1 MRSTFSRTF
10 FSAAV
15 VLLLAMLLIGTSF
28 QALVRDY
35 LTKQAMEGLKNDG
48 NAISALAS
56 AYYTDGSLTHQ
67 DFLVNLSFVSQVSQA
82 DAVICDS
89 TGRLVL
95 CSRAPF
101 GCGHQGMMV
110 SQDYLK
116 QVFSTG
122 YVSSTGIIQGLYEE
136 ERFVSAVPI
145 TDSYNRGVGIVIVS
159 TPMAQVNT
167 ILQKISDTY
176 LFISV
181 LVSLL
186 AFLTMSLLARSSSKP
201 LKDMAKAA
209 NAFGHGQLDAHVL
222 VDPHSPDEVQDLA
235 LAFNNM
241 ASSLQQS
248 EYQRQ
253 EFVANVSHELKTPMT
268 TISGFVDGMLDG
280 TIPADRHNHYMQMV
294 SDETKRLSRLV
305 RSMLDISRLQD
316 QDIPEDKKSRFDLQE
331 LVGQTLITFEQK
343 IDGKQLE
350 VDVDFPNH
358 PTFTH
363 ASPDYITQVIYN
375 LLDNAVKFCP
385 QGGTLGVKIKAGSQK
400 LYVSISNDG
409 ETIPPSE
416 LSLVFDRFHK
426 LDKSRS
432 QNRDG
437 WGLGLYI
444 VKTIIMRHGEDIS
457 VTSQNGVTT
466 FTFTLPLAL

>member
-10 FSAAV
+10 FSTAM

-35 LTKQAMEGLKNDG
+35 LTDQAMEGLKNDG

-56 AYYTDGSLTHQ
+56 AYYTDGTLNHQ

-82 DAVICDS
+82 DSVICDS

-101 GCGHQGMMV
+101 GCGHQGLTV
-110 SQDYLK
+110 STDFLN

-122 YVSSTGIIQGLYEE
+122 CVTTTGIIEGLYEDQ
-136 ERFVSAVPI
+136 RFVVAVPI
-145 TDSYNRGVGIVIVS
+145 TDHLGRGVGVVLVS
-159 TPMAQVNT
+159 TPMEQVNK
-167 ILQKISDTY
+167 ILEKISDTY
-176 LFISV
+176 VFISV
-181 LVSLL
+181 LVAVL
-186 AFLTMSLLARSSSKP
+186 AFLCMSVLARSNAKP
-201 LKDMAKAA
+201 LRDMAKAA
-209 NAFGHGQLDAHVL
+209 NAFGHGQLDARVQ
-222 VDPHSPDEVQDLA
+222 VDPKSADEVQDLA

-280 TIPADRHNHYMQMV
+280 TIPADRHEHYMHMV

-316 QDIPEDKKSRFDLQE
+316 QDIPEEKKSRFDLQE

-343 IDGKQLE
+343 VDAKNLT

-358 PTFTH
+358 PTYTF
-363 ASPDYITQVIYN
+363 AGPDYITQVIYN

-385 QGGTLGVKIKAGSQK
+385 QEGTLGVKIKSGAQK
-400 LYVSISNDG
+400 LYVSISNTG
-409 ETIPPSE
+409 ETIPPGE
-416 LSLVFDRFHK
+416 LPLVFDRFHK

-444 VKTIIMRHGEDIS
+444 VKTIVMRHGEDIS
-457 VTSQNGVTT
+457 VSSQNGVTT
-466 FTFTLPLAL
+466 FTFTLPLVL

>member
-10 FSAAV
+10 FSAAM
-15 VLLLAMLLIGTSF
+15 VLLMAMLLIGTSF
-28 QALVRDY
+28 QALVREY
-35 LTKQAMEGLKNDG
+35 LTGQAMEGLRNDG

-56 AYYTDGSLTHQ
+56 AYYTEGTLNQ
-67 DFLVNLSFVSQVSQA
+67 EDFLVNLSFVSQVSQA

-101 GCGHQGMMV
+101 GCGHQGLAV
-110 SQDYLK
+110 SQEFLSE
-116 QVFSTG
+116 VFSTG
-122 YVSSTGIIQGLYEE
+122 CVTTTGIIQGLYEE
-136 ERFVSAVPI
+136 ERFVTAVPI
-145 TDSYNRGVGIVIVS
+145 TDSAGYGVGIVLVS
-159 TPMAQVNT
+159 TPMEQVNQ
-167 ILQKISDTY
+167 ILQKVSDTY
-176 LFISV
+176 LFVSV
-181 LVSLL
+181 LAVLI
-186 AFLTMSLLARSSSKP
+186 AVVIMTFVARNQSKP

-209 NAFGHGQLDAHVL
+209 NDFGHGNLNARVQ
-222 VDPHSPDEVQDLA
+222 VDPKSPDEVQDLA
-235 LAFNNM
+235 LALNNM

-280 TIPADRHNHYMQMV
+280 TIPPERHNHYMRMV

-316 QDIPEDKKSRFDLQE
+316 QDIPEEKKSRFDLQE
-331 LVGQTLITFEQK
+331 LVGQVLITFEQK
-343 IDGKQLE
+343 IESKHLN

-358 PTFTH
+358 PTFTR
-363 ASPDYITQVIYN
+363 AGPDYITQVIYN

-385 QGGTLGVKIKAGSQK
+385 EGGDLAVTIKEGNTK
-400 LYVSISNDG
+400 LYVSISNSG
-409 ETIPPSE
+409 ETIPQNE

-432 QNRDG
+432 QNREG

-444 VKTIIMRHGEDIS
+444 VKTIVCRHGEDIS
-457 VTSQNGVTT
+457 VTSQNGITT
-466 FTFTLPLAL
+466 FTFTLPLVN

>member
-10 FSAAV
+10 FSAAM
-15 VLLLAMLLIGTSF
+15 VLLMAMLLIGTSF
-28 QALVRDY
+28 QALVRNY
-35 LTKQAMEGLKNDG
+35 LTDQAMEGLKNDG

-56 AYYTDGSLTHQ
+56 AYYTEGTLNHE

-101 GCGHQGMMV
+101 GCGHQGLTV
-110 SQDYLK
+110 SPDFLQN
-116 QVFSTG
+116 VFSTG
-122 YVSSTGIIQGLYEE
+122 CVTTTGIIQGLYEE
-136 ERFVSAVPI
+136 ERFVTAVPI
-145 TDSYNRGVGIVIVS
+145 TDSNGFGVGIVIVS
-159 TPMAQVNT
+159 APMEQVT
-167 ILQKISDTY
+167 QILQKISDTY
-176 LFISV
+176 LFVSV
-181 LVSLL
+181 LVVLL
-186 AFLTMSLLARSSSKP
+186 AVVLMSLVARKQSRP
-201 LKDMAKAA
+201 LRDMAKAA
-209 NAFGHGQLDAHVL
+209 HDFGLGNLNARVQ
-222 VDPHSPDEVQDLA
+222 VDPKSSDEVQDLA

-280 TIPADRHNHYMQMV
+280 TIPPERHKHYMHMV

-316 QDIPEDKKSRFDLQE
+316 QDIPEEKKSRFELQE
-331 LVGQTLITFEQK
+331 LAGQVLITFEQK
-343 IDGKQLE
+343 IDAKNLN
-350 VDVDFPNH
+350 VDVDFPGH
-358 PTFTH
+358 PTYTR
-363 ASPDYITQVIYN
+363 AGPDYITQVIYN

-385 QGGTLGVKIKAGSQK
+385 EGGDLGMKIRTGTTK
-400 LYVSISNDG
+400 LYVSVSNSG
-409 ETIPPSE
+409 ETIPPNE
-416 LSLVFDRFHK
+416 LALLFDRFHK

-444 VKTIIMRHGEDIS
+444 VKTIIGRHGEDIS
-457 VTSQNGVTT
+457 VTSQNGITT
-466 FTFTLPLAL
+466 FTFTLPLVN

>member
-1 MRSTFSRTF
+1 M
-10 FSAAV
+10 
-15 VLLLAMLLIGTSF
+15 VLLMAMLLIGTSF
-28 QALVRDY
+28 QALVRNY
-35 LTKQAMEGLKNDG
+35 LTDQAMEGLKNDG

-56 AYYTDGSLTHQ
+56 AYYTEGTLNHE

-101 GCGHQGMMV
+101 GCGHQGLNV
-110 SQDYLK
+110 SPDFLQN
-116 QVFSTG
+116 VFSTG
-122 YVSSTGIIQGLYEE
+122 CVTTTGIIQGLYEE
-136 ERFVSAVPI
+136 ERFVTAVPI
-145 TDSYNRGVGIVIVS
+145 TDSNGFGVGIVIVS
-159 TPMAQVNT
+159 APMEQVT
-167 ILQKISDTY
+167 QILQKISDTY
-176 LFISV
+176 LFVSV
-181 LVSLL
+181 LVVLL
-186 AFLTMSLLARSSSKP
+186 AVVMMSLVARKQSRP
-201 LKDMAKAA
+201 LRDMAKAA
-209 NAFGHGQLDAHVL
+209 HDFGLGNLNARVQ
-222 VDPHSPDEVQDLA
+222 VDPKSSDEVQDLA

-280 TIPADRHNHYMQMV
+280 TIPPERHKHYMHMV

-316 QDIPEDKKSRFDLQE
+316 QDIPEEKKSRFELQE
-331 LVGQTLITFEQK
+331 LAGQVLITFEQK
-343 IDGKQLE
+343 IDAKNLN
-350 VDVDFPNH
+350 VDVDFPGH
-358 PTFTH
+358 PTYTR
-363 ASPDYITQVIYN
+363 AGPDYITQVIYN

-385 QGGTLGVKIKAGSQK
+385 EGGDLGMKVRTGTTK
-400 LYVSISNDG
+400 LYVSVSNSG
-409 ETIPPSE
+409 ETIPPNE
-416 LSLVFDRFHK
+416 LALLFDRFHK

-444 VKTIIMRHGEDIS
+444 VKTIIGRHGEDIS
-457 VTSQNGVTT
+457 VTSQNGITT
-466 FTFTLPLAL
+466 FTFTLPLVN

>member
-10 FSAAV
+10 FSAAM
-15 VLLLAMLLIGTSF
+15 VLLMAMLLIGTSF

-35 LTKQAMEGLKNDG
+35 LTDQAIEGLKNDG

-56 AYYTDGSLTHQ
+56 AYYTEGSLNHE

-101 GCGHQGMMV
+101 GCGHQGMVV
-110 SQDYLK
+110 SRDFLNE
-116 QVFSTG
+116 VFQSG
-122 YVSSTGIIQGLYEE
+122 YVTSTGIIQGLYDD
-136 ERFVSAVPI
+136 ERFVAAVPI
-145 TDSYNRGVGIVIVS
+145 TDSNGYGVGIVIMS
-159 TPMAQVNT
+159 TPMIQVT
-167 ILQKISDTY
+167 EILQKISDTY
-176 LFISV
+176 LFVSV
-181 LVSLL
+181 MAVLL
-186 AFLTMSLLARSSSKP
+186 AVVVMSIVARRQSKP
-201 LKDMAKAA
+201 LRDMAKAA
-209 NAFGHGQLDAHVL
+209 NDFGHGNLDARVQ
-222 VDPHSPDEVQDLA
+222 VDPKSSDEMQDLA

-280 TIPADRHNHYMQMV
+280 TIPENRHPHYMQMV

-316 QDIPEDKKSRFDLQE
+316 QDIPEEKKSRFDLQE
-331 LVGQTLITFEQK
+331 LVGQVLITFEQK
-343 IDGKQLE
+343 IDQKNLN
-350 VDVDFPNH
+350 VDVDFPVH
-358 PTFTH
+358 PTYTR
-363 ASPDYITQVIYN
+363 AGPDYITQVIYN

-385 QGGTLGVKIKAGSQK
+385 EGGELGVKIRAGSNK
-400 LYVSISNDG
+400 LYVSISNSG
-409 ETIPPSE
+409 ETIPQSE

-426 LDKSRS
+426 LDKSRT

-444 VKTIIMRHGEDIS
+444 VKTIICRHGEDIS
-457 VTSQNGVTT
+457 VTSQNGITT
-466 FTFTLPLAL
+466 FTFTLPLVN

>member
-10 FSAAV
+10 FSAAL

-35 LTKQAMEGLKNDG
+35 LTDQAMEGLQNDG
-48 NAISALAS
+48 NAIAALAS
-56 AYYTDGSLTHQ
+56 AYYTDGSLSHQ

-82 DAVICDS
+82 DSVICDQ

-101 GCGHQGMMV
+101 GCGHQGLTI
-110 SQDYLK
+110 SSDFLN

-122 YVSSTGIIQGLYEE
+122 CVTTTGIIEGLYEDQ
-136 ERFVSAVPI
+136 RFVVAVPI
-145 TDSYNRGVGIVIVS
+145 TDQLGRGVGIVLVS
-159 TPMAQVNT
+159 TPTEQVT
-167 ILQKISDTY
+167 KILQKISDTY
-176 LFISV
+176 AFVSV
-181 LVSLL
+181 LVAAL
-186 AFLTMSLLARSSSKP
+186 AFLGMSVLARSNAKP
-201 LKDMAKAA
+201 LRDMAKAA
-209 NAFGHGQLDAHVL
+209 NAFGHGQLDARVP
-222 VDPHSPDEVQDLA
+222 VDPKSADEVQDLA

-241 ASSLQQS
+241 ASSLQKS

-280 TIPADRHNHYMQMV
+280 TIPADRHAHYMQMV

-316 QDIPEDKKSRFDLQE
+316 QDIPEEKKTRFDLQE

-343 IDGKQLE
+343 VEAKNLT

-358 PTFTH
+358 PTFTF
-363 ASPDYITQVIYN
+363 ASADYITQVIYN

-385 QGGTLGVKIKAGSQK
+385 QDGTLGVRIKAGTQK
-400 LYVSISNDG
+400 LYVSISNTG
-409 ETIPPSE
+409 QTIPSAE
-416 LSLVFDRFHK
+416 LPLVFDRFH
-426 LDKSRS
+426 
-432 QNRDG
+432 
-437 WGLGLYI
+437 
-444 VKTIIMRHGEDIS
+444 
-457 VTSQNGVTT
+457 
-466 FTFTLPLAL
+466 

>member
-1 MRSTFSRTF
+1 M
-10 FSAAV
+10 
-15 VLLLAMLLIGTSF
+15 
-28 QALVRDY
+28 
-35 LTKQAMEGLKNDG
+35 
-48 NAISALAS
+48 
-56 AYYTDGSLTHQ
+56 
-67 DFLVNLSFVSQVSQA
+67 NLSFVSQVSQA
-82 DAVICDS
+82 DSVICDQ

-101 GCGHQGMMV
+101 GCGHQGLTI
-110 SQDYLK
+110 SSDFLN

-122 YVSSTGIIQGLYEE
+122 CVTTTGIIEGLYEDQ
-136 ERFVSAVPI
+136 RFVVAVPI
-145 TDSYNRGVGIVIVS
+145 TDQLGRGVGIVLVS
-159 TPMAQVNT
+159 TPTEQVT
-167 ILQKISDTY
+167 KILQKISDTY
-176 LFISV
+176 AFVSV
-181 LVSLL
+181 LVAAL
-186 AFLTMSLLARSSSKP
+186 AFLGMSVLARSNAKP
-201 LKDMAKAA
+201 LRDMAKAA
-209 NAFGHGQLDAHVL
+209 NAFGHGQLDARVP
-222 VDPHSPDEVQDLA
+222 VAPKSADEVQDLA

-241 ASSLQQS
+241 ASSLQKS

-280 TIPADRHNHYMQMV
+280 TIPADRHAHYMQMV

-316 QDIPEDKKSRFDLQE
+316 QDSPEEKKTRFDLQE

-343 IDGKQLE
+343 VEAKNLT

-358 PTFTH
+358 PTFTF
-363 ASPDYITQVIYN
+363 AGADYITQVIYN

-385 QGGTLGVKIKAGSQK
+385 QDGTLGVRIKAGTQK
-400 LYVSISNDG
+400 LYVSISNTG
-409 ETIPPSE
+409 QTIPSAE
-416 LSLVFDRFHK
+416 LPLVFDRFHK

-444 VKTIIMRHGEDIS
+444 VKTIVMRHGEDIS

-466 FTFTLPLAL
+466 FTFTLPLVL

>member
-10 FSAAV
+10 FSAAM
-15 VLLLAMLLIGTSF
+15 VLLMAMLLIGTSF
-28 QALVRDY
+28 QALVKNY
-35 LTKQAMEGLKNDG
+35 LTEEAMEGLKNDG

-56 AYYTDGSLTHQ
+56 AYYTEGTLNHE

-101 GCGHQGMMV
+101 GCGHQGLSV
-110 SQDYLK
+110 SPDFLQN
-116 QVFSTG
+116 VFSTG
-122 YVSSTGIIQGLYEE
+122 CVTTTGIIQGLYEE
-136 ERFVSAVPI
+136 ERFVAAVPI
-145 TDSYNRGVGIVIVS
+145 TDSLGYGVGIVIVS
-159 TPMAQVNT
+159 TPMEQVNH

-176 LFISV
+176 LLVSV
-181 LVSLL
+181 LVVVL
-186 AFLTMSLLARSSSKP
+186 AVVMMSLLARNQSKP
-201 LKDMAKAA
+201 LRAMAKAA
-209 NAFGHGQLDAHVL
+209 NDFGHGNLDARVQ
-222 VDPHSPDEVQDLA
+222 VDPKSSDEVQDLA

-280 TIPADRHNHYMQMV
+280 TIPPERHKHYMHMV

-316 QDIPEDKKSRFDLQE
+316 QDIPEEKKSRFELQE
-331 LVGQTLITFEQK
+331 LAGQVLITFEQK
-343 IDGKQLE
+343 IDSKNLN
-350 VDVDFPNH
+350 VDVDFPGH
-358 PTFTH
+358 PTYTH
-363 ASPDYITQVIYN
+363 AVPDYITQVIYN

-385 QGGTLGVKIKAGSQK
+385 EGGDLGLKIRIGTTK
-400 LYVSISNDG
+400 LYVSISNSG
-409 ETIPPSE
+409 ETIPQSE
-416 LSLVFDRFHK
+416 LPLVFDRFHK

-444 VKTIIMRHGEDIS
+444 VKTIVCRHGEDIS

-466 FTFTLPLAL
+466 FTFTLPLVN

>member
-10 FSAAV
+10 FSAAM
-15 VLLLAMLLIGTSF
+15 VLLMAMLLIGTSF
-28 QALVRDY
+28 QALVQDY
-35 LTKQAMEGLKNDG
+35 LTDQALEGLKNDG

-56 AYYTDGSLTHQ
+56 AYYTEGTLNHE

-110 SQDYLK
+110 SQEFLQD
-116 QVFSTG
+116 VFANGSFT
-122 YVSSTGIIQGLYEE
+122 STGIIEGLYED
-136 ERFVSAVPI
+136 ERFVTALPI
-145 TDSYNRGVGIVIVS
+145 TDSLGYGVGIVIMS
-159 TPMAQVNT
+159 TPMEQVAQ
-167 ILQKISDTY
+167 IIEKISDTY
-176 LFISV
+176 L
-181 LVSLL
+181 LVSVVTVLI
-186 AFLTMSLLARSSSKP
+186 AGVTMSLLARRHSKP
-201 LKDMAKAA
+201 LRDMAKAA
-209 NAFGHGQLDAHVL
+209 NAFGHGDLDARVQ
-222 VDPHSPDEVQDLA
+222 VDPKSSDEMQDLA

-280 TIPADRHNHYMQMV
+280 TIPAHRHQHYMQMV

-316 QDIPEDKKSRFDLQE
+316 QDIPEEKKSRFDLQE
-331 LVGQTLITFEQK
+331 LAGQVLITFEQK
-343 IDGKQLE
+343 IDGKDLD
-350 VDVDFPNH
+350 VDVDFPDY
-358 PTFTH
+358 PTFTR
-363 ASPDYITQVIYN
+363 AVPDYITQVIYN

-385 QGGTLGVKIKAGSQK
+385 QGGLLGIKIKAGSTK
-400 LYVSISNDG
+400 LYVSISNSG
-409 ETIPPSE
+409 ETIPQAE
-416 LSLVFDRFHK
+416 LPLVFDRFHK

-444 VKTIIMRHGEDIS
+444 VKTIVCRHGEDIS
-457 VTSQNGVTT
+457 VTSQNGITT
-466 FTFTLPLAL
+466 FTFTLPLVN

>member
-1 MRSTFSRTF
+1 M
-10 FSAAV
+10 
-15 VLLLAMLLIGTSF
+15 VLLMAMLLIGTSF
-28 QALVRDY
+28 QALVRNY
-35 LTKQAMEGLKNDG
+35 LTDQAMEGLKNDG

-56 AYYTDGSLTHQ
+56 AYYTEGTLNHE

-101 GCGHQGMMV
+101 GCGHQGLNV
-110 SQDYLK
+110 SPDFLQN
-116 QVFSTG
+116 VFSTG
-122 YVSSTGIIQGLYEE
+122 CVTTTGIIQGLYEE
-136 ERFVSAVPI
+136 ERFVTAVPI
-145 TDSYNRGVGIVIVS
+145 TDSNGFGVGIVIVS
-159 TPMAQVNT
+159 APMEQVT
-167 ILQKISDTY
+167 QILQKISDTY
-176 LFISV
+176 LFVSV
-181 LVSLL
+181 LVVLL
-186 AFLTMSLLARSSSKP
+186 AVVLMSLVARNQSRP
-201 LKDMAKAA
+201 LRDMAKAA
-209 NAFGHGQLDAHVL
+209 HDFGLGNLNARVQ
-222 VDPHSPDEVQDLA
+222 VDPKSSDEVQDLA

-280 TIPADRHNHYMQMV
+280 TIPPERHKHYMHMV

-316 QDIPEDKKSRFDLQE
+316 QDIPEEKKSRFELQE
-331 LVGQTLITFEQK
+331 LAGQVLITFEQK
-343 IDGKQLE
+343 IDAKNLN
-350 VDVDFPNH
+350 VDVDFPGH
-358 PTFTH
+358 PTYTR
-363 ASPDYITQVIYN
+363 AGPDYITQVIYN

-385 QGGTLGVKIKAGSQK
+385 EGGDLGMKIRTGTTK
-400 LYVSISNDG
+400 LYVSVSNSG
-409 ETIPPSE
+409 ETIPPTE
-416 LSLVFDRFHK
+416 LALLFDRFHK

-444 VKTIIMRHGEDIS
+444 VKTIIGRHGEDIS
-457 VTSQNGVTT
+457 VTSQNGITT
-466 FTFTLPLAL
+466 FTFTLPLVN

>member
-10 FSAAV
+10 FSAAL

-35 LTKQAMEGLKNDG
+35 LTDQAMEGLQNDG
-48 NAISALAS
+48 NAIAALAS
-56 AYYTDGSLTHQ
+56 AYYTDGSLSHQ

-82 DAVICDS
+82 DSVICDQ

-101 GCGHQGMMV
+101 GCGHQGLTV
-110 SQDYLK
+110 SSDFLN

-122 YVSSTGIIQGLYEE
+122 CITTTGIIEGLYDDQ
-136 ERFVSAVPI
+136 RFVVAVPI
-145 TDSYNRGVGIVIVS
+145 TDQLGRGVGIVLVS
-159 TPMAQVNT
+159 TPTEQVT
-167 ILQKISDTY
+167 KILQKISDTY
-176 LFISV
+176 VFVSV
-181 LVSLL
+181 LVAAL
-186 AFLTMSLLARSSSKP
+186 AFLGMSVLARSNAKP
-201 LKDMAKAA
+201 LRDMAKAA
-209 NAFGHGQLDAHVL
+209 NAFGHGQLDARVP
-222 VDPHSPDEVQDLA
+222 VDPKSADEVQDLA

-241 ASSLQQS
+241 ASSLQKS

-280 TIPADRHNHYMQMV
+280 TIPADRHAHYMQMV

-316 QDIPEDKKSRFDLQE
+316 QDIPEEKKTRFDLQE

-343 IDGKQLE
+343 VEAKNLT

-358 PTFTH
+358 PTFTF
-363 ASPDYITQVIYN
+363 AGADYITQVIYN

-385 QGGTLGVKIKAGSQK
+385 QDGTLGVRIKAGTQK
-400 LYVSISNDG
+400 LYVSISNTG
-409 ETIPPSE
+409 QTIPSAE
-416 LSLVFDRFHK
+416 LPLVFDRFHK

-444 VKTIIMRHGEDIS
+444 VKTIVMRHGEDIS

-466 FTFTLPLAL
+466 FTFTLPLVL

>member
-10 FSAAV
+10 FSAAM
-15 VLLLAMLLIGTSF
+15 VLLMAMLLIGTSF
-28 QALVRDY
+28 QALVREY
-35 LTKQAMEGLKNDG
+35 LTDQAMEGLQNDG
-48 NAISALAS
+48 NAIAALAS
-56 AYYTDGSLTHQ
+56 AYYTEGSLNHE

-89 TGRLVL
+89 AGRLVL

-101 GCGHQGMMV
+101 GCGHQGLTV
-110 SQDYLK
+110 SPEFLNS
-116 QVFSTG
+116 VFASGYATTTG
-122 YVSSTGIIQGLYEE
+122 VIQGLYEE
-136 ERFVSAVPI
+136 ERFIAAVPI
-145 TDSYNRGVGIVIVS
+145 TDSFGYGVGIVIVS
-159 TPMAQVNT
+159 TPMDQVT
-167 ILQKISDTY
+167 QILQKISDTY
-176 LFISV
+176 LFVSV
-181 LVSLL
+181 LAVLL
-186 AFLTMSLLARSSSKP
+186 AVVIMSFVARNQSKP

-209 NAFGHGQLDAHVL
+209 HDFGHGNLDARVQ
-222 VDPHSPDEVQDLA
+222 VDHKSPDEVQELA

-280 TIPADRHNHYMQMV
+280 TIPPERHKHYMHMV

-316 QDIPEDKKSRFDLQE
+316 QDIPEEKKSRFELQE
-331 LVGQTLITFEQK
+331 LAGQVLITFEQK
-343 IDGKQLE
+343 IDGKHLN
-350 VDVDFPNH
+350 VDVDFPGH
-358 PTFTH
+358 PTYTR
-363 ASPDYITQVIYN
+363 AGPDYITQVIYN

-385 QGGTLGVKIKAGSQK
+385 EGGDLGLKIRIGTNK
-400 LYVSISNDG
+400 LYVSISNSG

-416 LSLVFDRFHK
+416 LPLVFERFHK

-444 VKTIIMRHGEDIS
+444 VKTIVCRHGEDIS

-466 FTFTLPLAL
+466 FTFTLPLVN

>member
-10 FSAAV
+10 FSAAM
-15 VLLLAMLLIGTSF
+15 VLLMAMLLIGTSF
-28 QALVRDY
+28 QALVKSY
-35 LTKQAMEGLKNDG
+35 LTDEAMEGLKNDG
-48 NAISALAS
+48 NAISALAA
-56 AYYTDGSLTHQ
+56 AYYTEGTLDHE

-101 GCGHQGMMV
+101 GCGHQGLSV
-110 SQDYLK
+110 SPDFLQN
-116 QVFSTG
+116 VFSTG
-122 YVSSTGIIQGLYEE
+122 CVTTTGIIQGLYEE
-136 ERFVSAVPI
+136 ERFVAAVPI
-145 TDSYNRGVGIVIVS
+145 VDSNSYGVGIVIVS
-159 TPMAQVNT
+159 TPMEQVNH

-176 LFISV
+176 LFVSV
-181 LVSLL
+181 LVVLL
-186 AFLTMSLLARSSSKP
+186 SVAMMSLLARRQSKP
-201 LKDMAKAA
+201 LRDMAKAA
-209 NAFGHGQLDAHVL
+209 NDFGHGNLNARVQI
-222 VDPHSPDEVQDLA
+222 DPKSSDEMQDLA

-280 TIPADRHNHYMQMV
+280 TIPAERHPHYMQMV

-316 QDIPEDKKSRFDLQE
+316 QDIPEEKKSRFELQE
-331 LVGQTLITFEQK
+331 LAGQVLITFEQK
-343 IDGKQLE
+343 IDGKNLN
-350 VDVDFPNH
+350 VDVDFPGH
-358 PTFTH
+358 PTYTR
-363 ASPDYITQVIYN
+363 AVPDYITQVIYN

-385 QGGTLGVKIKAGSQK
+385 EEGDLGMKIRIGTTK
-400 LYVSISNDG
+400 LYVSISNSG
-409 ETIPPSE
+409 QTIPPSE
-416 LSLVFDRFHK
+416 LPLVFDRFHK

-444 VKTIIMRHGEDIS
+444 VKTIVCRHGEDIS
-457 VTSQNGVTT
+457 VTSQNGITT
-466 FTFTLPLAL
+466 FTFTLPLVN

>member
-1 MRSTFSRTF
+1 M
-10 FSAAV
+10 
-15 VLLLAMLLIGTSF
+15 VLLMAMLLIGTSF
-28 QALVRDY
+28 QALVKNY
-35 LTKQAMEGLKNDG
+35 LTEEAMEGLKNDG
-48 NAISALAS
+48 NAISALAA
-56 AYYTDGSLTHQ
+56 AYYTDGSLTQQ

-101 GCGHQGMMV
+101 GCGHQGLSV
-110 SQDYLK
+110 SPDFLQN
-116 QVFSTG
+116 VFSTG
-122 YVSSTGIIQGLYEE
+122 CVTTTGIIQGLYEE
-136 ERFVSAVPI
+136 ERFVAAVPI
-145 TDSYNRGVGIVIVS
+145 TDSLGYGVGIVIVS
-159 TPMAQVNT
+159 TPMEQVNH

-176 LFISV
+176 LLVSV
-181 LVSLL
+181 LVVVL
-186 AFLTMSLLARSSSKP
+186 AVVMMSLLARNQSKP
-201 LKDMAKAA
+201 LRAMAKAA
-209 NAFGHGQLDAHVL
+209 NDFGHGNLDARVQ
-222 VDPHSPDEVQDLA
+222 VDPKSSDEVQDLA

-280 TIPADRHNHYMQMV
+280 TIPPERHKHYMHMV

-316 QDIPEDKKSRFDLQE
+316 QDIPEEKKSRFELQE
-331 LVGQTLITFEQK
+331 LAGQVLITFEQK
-343 IDGKQLE
+343 IDSKNLN
-350 VDVDFPNH
+350 VDVDFPGH
-358 PTFTH
+358 PTYTH
-363 ASPDYITQVIYN
+363 AVPDYITQVIYN

-385 QGGTLGVKIKAGSQK
+385 EGGDLGLKIRIGTTK
-400 LYVSISNDG
+400 LYVSISNSG
-409 ETIPPSE
+409 ETIPQSE
-416 LSLVFDRFHK
+416 LPLVFDRFHK

-444 VKTIIMRHGEDIS
+444 VKTIVCRHGEDIS

-466 FTFTLPLAL
+466 FTFTLPLVN

>member
-10 FSAAV
+10 FSAAM
-15 VLLLAMLLIGTSF
+15 VLLMAMLLIGTSF
-28 QALVRDY
+28 QALVKSY
-35 LTKQAMEGLKNDG
+35 LTDEAMEGLKNDG
-48 NAISALAS
+48 NAISALAA
-56 AYYTDGSLTHQ
+56 AYYTEGTLNHE

-101 GCGHQGMMV
+101 GCGHQGLSV
-110 SQDYLK
+110 SSDFLQN
-116 QVFSTG
+116 VFSTG
-122 YVSSTGIIQGLYEE
+122 CVTTTGIIQGLYEE
-136 ERFVSAVPI
+136 ERFVAAVPI
-145 TDSYNRGVGIVIVS
+145 VDSNSYGVGIVIVS
-159 TPMAQVNT
+159 TPMEQVNH

-176 LFISV
+176 LFVSV
-181 LVSLL
+181 LVVLL
-186 AFLTMSLLARSSSKP
+186 SVAMMSLLARRQSKP
-201 LKDMAKAA
+201 LRDMAKAA
-209 NAFGHGQLDAHVL
+209 NDFGHGNLNARVQI
-222 VDPHSPDEVQDLA
+222 DPKSSDEMQDLA

-280 TIPADRHNHYMQMV
+280 TIPAERHPHYMQMV

-316 QDIPEDKKSRFDLQE
+316 QDIPEEKKSRFELQE
-331 LVGQTLITFEQK
+331 LAGQVLITFEQK
-343 IDGKQLE
+343 IDGKNLN
-350 VDVDFPNH
+350 VDVDFPGH
-358 PTFTH
+358 PTYTR
-363 ASPDYITQVIYN
+363 AVPDYITQVIYN

-385 QGGTLGVKIKAGSQK
+385 EEGDLGMKIRIGTTK
-400 LYVSISNDG
+400 LYVSISNSG
-409 ETIPPSE
+409 QTIPPSE
-416 LSLVFDRFHK
+416 LPLVFDRFHK

-444 VKTIIMRHGEDIS
+444 VKTIVCRHGEDIS
-457 VTSQNGVTT
+457 VTSQNGITT
-466 FTFTLPLAL
+466 FTFTLPLVN